1 MQSPLPVGDVVC
13 DVHYWRFVDEVD
25 LRLVVRPGA
34 ELEFAGLKIEREEG
48 DIHLKDNMK
57 GNGQELEHSKVRKE

>member
-1 MQSPLPVGDVVC
+1 M
-13 DVHYWRFVDEVD
+13 
-25 LRLVVRPGA
+25 RLVVRPGA